1 MFTAEGLCEAEA
13 ARLLREV
20 GYNELPSAKP
30 RSVLA
35 IAQEAAKEPM
45 FLLLVAGGL
54 VYRDYEH
61 TESCSMVGSGQRHR
75 FSGIGHLCSF
85 HKRDFRLCLSASH

>member
-1 MFTAEGLCEAEA
+1 M
-13 ARLLREV
+13 LREV

-35 IAQEAAKEPM
+35 IAQEVAKEPM

-61 TESCSMVGSGQRHR
+61 T
-75 FSGIGHLCSF
+75 
-85 HKRDFRLCLSASH
+85 